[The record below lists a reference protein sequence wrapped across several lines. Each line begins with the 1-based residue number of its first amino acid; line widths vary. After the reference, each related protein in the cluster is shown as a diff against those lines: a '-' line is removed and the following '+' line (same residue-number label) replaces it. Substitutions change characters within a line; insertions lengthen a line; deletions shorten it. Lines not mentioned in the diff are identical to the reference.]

1 MPEWIR
7 QLVKYIYT
15 FQTENEKNVFCNM
28 NPPKNYTQKKKKINI
43 RIMYCYAWNC
53 IYGYNDERERDD
65 AKE

>member
-28 NPPKNYTQKKKKINI
+28 NPPKNYTQKKKKKSTL
-43 RIMYCYAWNC
+43 
-53 IYGYNDERERDD
+53 E
-65 AKE
+65 